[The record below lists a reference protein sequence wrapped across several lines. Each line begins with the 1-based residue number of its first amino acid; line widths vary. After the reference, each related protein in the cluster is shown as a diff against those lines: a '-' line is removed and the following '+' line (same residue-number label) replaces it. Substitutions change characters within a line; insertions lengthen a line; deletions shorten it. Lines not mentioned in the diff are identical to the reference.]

1 MMNNME
7 YLYIGKVLKVVE
19 QMKEEMIYQIKMIK
33 LDDTDFET
41 SEVENILDN
50 EVLYLECINGI
61 YQDLIT
67 DNLSRNDE
75 IGIYYNPMGNLYY
88 ERIGDEDNE

>member
-7 YLYIGKVLKVVE
+7 YLYVGKVLKVVE
-19 QMKEEMIYQIKMIK
+19 QMKKEMIYQIKMIK

-50 EVLYLECINGI
+50 EVL
-61 YQDLIT
+61 
-67 DNLSRNDE
+67 
-75 IGIYYNPMGNLYY
+75 
-88 ERIGDEDNE
+88 